1 LFIENPVVFVRHG
14 VFFLI
19 FENTNQKKMAEIISQ
34 IDPKTGETNFVD
46 RETGEIVFIE
56 TFEIKGSDVID
67 TGSGEIV
74 FTVQRDG
81 ELVDAKGQPA
91 RVTIDPKSGQ
101 ILVNG
106 SPYGKTN
113 DGGGGGTDPVD
124 PNNGGG
130 SNGGGS
136 VVVDTANAFS
146 PTKVDRNGIPAGNV
160 VPLIQM
166 DHRGRQTNFTQA
178 VAKSAQI
185 TLGKGGAGSGTD
197 FKKRNK

>member
-1 LFIENPVVFVRHG
+1 
-14 VFFLI
+14 
-19 FENTNQKKMAEIISQ
+19 MAEIISQ

-46 RETGEIVFIE
+46 RATGEIVVIE
-56 TFEIKGSDVID
+56 TFEIKGTDVID

-81 ELVDAKGQPA
+81 ELIDAKGQPA
-91 RVTIDPKSGQ
+91 RVTVDPKSGQ

-113 DGGGGGTDPVD
+113 GGGGKDSNGDGSNGD
-124 PNNGGG
+124 GSNGDGSNGGG

>member
-1 LFIENPVVFVRHG
+1 
-14 VFFLI
+14 
-19 FENTNQKKMAEIISQ
+19 MAEIISQ
-34 IDPKTGETNFVD
+34 IDKKTGEKNFVD
-46 RETGEIVFIE
+46 RETGEIVFVE
-56 TFEIKGSDVID
+56 TFEIKGTEVID

-81 ELVDAKGQPA
+81 ELVDAMGQPA

-146 PTKVDRNGIPAGNV
+146 KTKIDRNGIPAGNV

-178 VAKSAQI
+178 VAKSARI

>member
-1 LFIENPVVFVRHG
+1 
-14 VFFLI
+14 
-19 FENTNQKKMAEIISQ
+19 MAEIISQ

-46 RETGEIVFIE
+46 RATGEIVVIE
-56 TFEIKGSDVID
+56 TFQIKGTDVVD
-67 TGSGEIV
+67 ATSGEIV

-91 RVTIDPKSGQ
+91 RVSVDPRSGE

-124 PNNGGG
+124 PKDPNNGGG

-136 VVVDTANAFS
+136 EIIDTANAFS
-146 PTKVDRNGIPAGNV
+146 KTKLDRNGIPAGNV

>member
-1 LFIENPVVFVRHG
+1 
-14 VFFLI
+14 
-19 FENTNQKKMAEIISQ
+19 MAEIISQ

-46 RETGEIVFIE
+46 RATGEIVVIE
-56 TFEIKGSDVID
+56 IFEIKGSDVID

-74 FTVQRDG
+74 LTIQKDG

-113 DGGGGGTDPVD
+113 GDGGSNGDGSNGDGGSNGGS
-124 PNNGGG
+124 NGGG
-130 SNGGGS
+130 SNGGS
-136 VVVDTANAFS
+136 IVVDTTNSFS
-146 PTKVDRNGIPAGNV
+146 TTRIDRNGIPAGNV

-166 DHRGRQTNFTQA
+166 DNRGRQTNFTQA

-185 TLGKGGAGSGTD
+185 TLGKGGAGLGTD
-197 FKKRNK
+197 FKKRNT

>member
-1 LFIENPVVFVRHG
+1 
-14 VFFLI
+14 
-19 FENTNQKKMAEIISQ
+19 MAEIISQ

-46 RETGEIVFIE
+46 RATGEIVVIE
-56 TFEIKGSDVID
+56 TFEIKGTDVID

-74 FTVQRDG
+74 LTIQKDG
-81 ELVDAKGQPA
+81 ELVDAKGKPA

-113 DGGGGGTDPVD
+113 GGGGKDPNGDGGGGGTDPVD
-124 PNNGGG
+124 PNNGGGSNGGG

>member
-1 LFIENPVVFVRHG
+1 
-14 VFFLI
+14 
-19 FENTNQKKMAEIISQ
+19 MAEIISQ

-46 RETGEIVFIE
+46 RETGEIVVIE
-56 TFEIKGSDVID
+56 TFQIKGTDVID
-67 TGSGEIV
+67 AGSGEIV

-91 RVTIDPKSGQ
+91 KISVDPKSGQ

-106 SPYGKTN
+106 SPYGKTT
-113 DGGGGGTDPVD
+113 DGGGGTDPVD
-124 PNNGGG
+124 PKDPTDGGG

-136 VVVDTANAFS
+136 IVNDTANAFS
-146 PTKVDRNGIPAGNV
+146 KTKIDRNGIPAGNV
-160 VPLIQM
+160 VPLVQK
-166 DHRGRQTNFTQA
+166 DHRGRQINFTQA

-185 TLGKGGAGSGTD
+185 TLGKGGAGMGTD